1 MSIDSIIGLVEFILA
16 LIALIIIHE
25 FGHFVASRLLHVD
38 VEEFGIGFPPRLATL
53 FTAWGTKFT
62 LNAIPLGGF
71 VRPKGENDPN
81 VPGGL
86 AAAKPGVRL
95 AVYVAG
101 PLMNLLVGV
110 ILYAIIFTRVGMPD
124 QTRVQVVEVS
134 PKSPASTA
142 GLAPGDMILQLNNQA
157 IHDTTTAH
165 DIIYANLDK
174 PVTMVYERNG
184 KQFTTTLTP
193 RSNPPSGQGA
203 IGISMG
209 PPTTPINI
217 AQALPNG
224 VSAVY
229 QHSVALLSLP
239 VQILRGQE
247 SASAGRLVGFKGMF
261 DIYQEVRQTPTAQT
275 GIPTSVNVLLFFTNI
290 TISLG
295 LLNLFPFPA
304 LDGGRI
310 LFVLP
315 ELIIR
320 RRIPAEYENVI
331 NLVGF
336 GLLLLLLIY
345 INLQDFIAP
354 PVLPK

>member
-1 MSIDSIIGLVEFILA
+1 MTIDSIVGLLEFVLA
-16 LIALIIIHE
+16 LVALIIIHE
-25 FGHFVASRLLHVD
+25 FGHFIASRLLHVD

-86 AAAKPGVRL
+86 AASSAWVRL
-95 AVYVAG
+95 IVYAAG
-101 PLMNLLVGV
+101 PLMNLMVGV
-110 ILYAIIFTRVGMPD
+110 LLYTIIFSRVGMPD
-124 QTRVQVVEVS
+124 AKRVQVMDVL
-134 PKSPASTA
+134 PDSPAAKA
-142 GLAPGDMILQLNNQA
+142 GLASGDVIVKVNNQA
-157 IHDTTTAH
+157 IHDTTTVH
-165 DIIYANLDK
+165 DVIYANLDK
-174 PVTMVYERNG
+174 PLTLVYDRKG
-184 KQFTTTLTP
+184 QQVTTTLTP
-193 RSNPPSGQGA
+193 RSNPPTGEGA

-209 PPTTPINI
+209 YPTIPIDFF
-217 AQALPNG
+217 QAIPAG
-224 VSAVY
+224 FTAVY
-229 QHSVALLSLP
+229 DYGRALLSLP
-239 VQILRGQE
+239 VQMIRGQVTPDQ
-247 SASAGRLVGFKGMF
+247 GRLVGFKGMY
-261 DIYQEVRQTPTAQT
+261 DIYQEVRTTPTAQT
-275 GIPTSVNVLLFFTNI
+275 GIPTYINMMLFFTTI

-320 RRIPAEYENVI
+320 RRIPAEYENLI

-345 INLQDFIAP
+345 INLQDFLAP
-354 PVLPK
+354 PILPK